1 MKTTKFYEEVEQV
14 VDHKTGEITEE
25 KRVYKRQIEKEKFMM
40 VYLESISGIL
50 KINSPIEY
58 KVLLALWEMSEFET
72 NRVILVKPI
81 KEALAAKLKY
91 GFKTVENS
99 ISRLAKK
106 DLLVK
111 KGAGIYFLNPKYF
124 FKGSEIARSN
134 AIKIIFDF
142 SLTDKND
149 NDEQSKPKAS
159 KKKSKN

>member
-1 MKTTKFYEEVEQV
+1 MKATKFYEQVEQV
-14 VDHKTGEITEE
+14 VDHETGEITEE

-40 VYLESISGIL
+40 VYLESVSGIL
-50 KINSPIEY
+50 KINNPIEY
-58 KVLLALWEMSEFET
+58 KVLLTLWEMSEFET
-72 NRVILVKPI
+72 NRIILVKPI
-81 KEALAAKLKY
+81 KEGIANKLKY
-91 GFKTVENS
+91 AFKTVENA

-134 AIKIIFDF
+134 AIKVIFDF

-149 NDEQSKPKAS
+149 ANEQGKPKAS
-159 KKKSKN
+159 RNKGSN

>member
-1 MKTTKFYEEVEQV
+1 MKATKFYEEVEQI

-25 KRVYKRQIEKEKFMM
+25 KRVYKRQVEKEKFMM
-40 VYLESISGIL
+40 VYLESLSGIL
-50 KINSPIEY
+50 RINSPIEY

-81 KEALAAKLKY
+81 KESLARKLNY

-134 AIKIIFDF
+134 AIKVIFDF
-142 SLTDKND
+142 SITNKNEE
-149 NDEQSKPKAS
+149 NEES
-159 KKKSKN
+159 